1 MGEGRR
7 RRNPR
12 QNTAPPPAP
21 QQWRSK
27 SPTVRLIHDSFA
39 DNASKI
45 KANLSKVKRGLESAR
60 YSALSS
66 GKDARLKLWQYIKV
80 DPHPLHQFLSNMLPS
95 EVSCLFN
102 VVECKHSCNN
112 MGVGCAMQASMPKLP
127 LVLQCFRAYELM
139 KPAFRHCK
147 RQSVQQ
153 RGVRKSQTWRSCLR
167 S

>member
-12 QNTAPPPAP
+12 PNTLAPPVPE
-21 QQWRSK
+21 QWRSK

-80 DPHPLHQFLSNMLPS
+80 SPHQSSSRAINPDVNCISFVLEL
-95 EVSCLFN
+95 
-102 VVECKHSCNN
+102 
-112 MGVGCAMQASMPKLP
+112 QASP
-127 LVLQCFRAYELM
+127 Q
-139 KPAFRHCK
+139 
-147 RQSVQQ
+147 
-153 RGVRKSQTWRSCLR
+153 
-167 S
+167 